1 VGTKPKR
8 TVPTQG
14 AEPAARTKAS
24 SAKPISEALGFLSIE
39 DARKWSTNLS
49 PLIFCRQIFPK
60 GTSTTHIQV
69 LYMHFSTVYNFITQI
84 KIHT

>member
-24 SAKPISEALGFLSIE
+24 SAKLISEALGFLWIE
-39 DARKWSTNLS
+39 DATKWSTNLS
-49 PLIFCRQIFPK
+49 PLIFSREIFLK

-69 LYMHFSTVYNFITQI
+69 LYIYICISPLHKPN
-84 KIHT
+84 